1 LRLYRKLARAFPQE
15 FQNVYGD
22 ELLQVT
28 EAAIE
33 PIWRRHGVWGL
44 VRLLMDVAMR
54 IPAEYWAEFQQD
66 ARYGIRA
73 LLGSPGFTAVALIS
87 LSLGICV
94 AACAFSEM
102 NGMALRTLP
111 MVQKPG
117 ELVALQSPVSYPLYR
132 RLRGQND
139 LFAASMA
146 YAAPVPFGV
155 GLGNKTERYWGHLAS
170 ASYFSALGVQPELGT
185 FFGAAQE
192 RDGQAPVIVVSHR
205 FWRDRLG
212 ADQLAIGKT
221 VRINGQACTVSG
233 VAPDGFLG
241 ASPLLFPADVWMT
254 AAAGRGIAPEL
265 ADNALERRDAAMFFV
280 VGRLKP
286 GIALPR
292 AEAELDAVAQQ
303 FERDRMDVDNK
314 HEHRRVSL
322 VEGGKLFP
330 LRKQDLPFFTSFF
343 TIVAALVT
351 LIACS
356 NVANMMFARAARR
369 RREIAVRL
377 AMGASRGRLIRQLL
391 TESMLLALVA
401 GAVGFLASVWLM
413 TLSSQVE
420 MPFPMP
426 VAYDLRPDGRVLA
439 LTFVLT
445 VCTGLLFGLAPAL
458 QATNTDVA
466 PALKEGANLFFRKHR
481 QFSLRNL
488 LIVWQVAGSLTL
500 LVVLGLLSLGIQ
512 TTLGIQA
519 GINTKNLYSVAV
531 DPVRDGYSGAQAE
544 IFLNRLLDRMQALPG
559 IQAATLTE
567 TVPVSIPGAWVKVA
581 SASREEKISLGAIR
595 HVVGRGYFDTTGI
608 PVLSGRGFRKQDEAA
623 SSTAVI
629 VSETLARQLWKD
641 QPAIGQAIDVGN
653 GEPAAAIGMWPG
665 SFDYRRIIA
674 GSAFQRFDVVGVAAN
689 VSEGVAA
696 VGKPRPAIY
705 FPLRASS
712 YSHPSL
718 HGTTLMLRTIPGVDA
733 LSLVRREMAAIDE
746 RITPVNARSMEEQI
760 ARFMAPLRM
769 AAWTY
774 ALIGAFGLILSG
786 VGLAGVTSYTVA
798 QRSREIG
805 IRIALGARSRAVLS
819 LVMKE
824 GLVLILAGT
833 AVGMCGAWA
842 GARMLAFMNSSVGT
856 VTSTS
861 TSDPIVLMGAPL
873 LLALLALIA
882 CYVPAHRS
890 TRIDPAVALRQE

>member
-66 ARYGIRA
+66 ARYGLRA

-117 ELVALQSPVSYPLYR
+117 ELIALQSPVSYPLYR
-132 RLRGQND
+132 RLRGQSD

-155 GLGNKTERYWGHLAS
+155 GLGNRTERRWGHLVS

-185 FFGAAQE
+185 FFGAEQE
-192 RDGQAPVIVVSHR
+192 RDGTAPVIVVSHK

-241 ASPLLFPADVWMT
+241 ASPLLFPADVWMP
-254 AAAGRGIAPEL
+254 AAEARGIAPEL

-286 GIALPR
+286 GIAISR
-292 AEAELDAVAQQ
+292 AEAELDAVTQQ
-303 FERDRMDVDNK
+303 FERDRVDVDNK
-314 HEHRRVSL
+314 HEHRRVAL

-343 TIVAALVT
+343 TIVAALVM

-391 TESMLLALVA
+391 TESMLLALAA
-401 GAVGFLASVWLM
+401 GIVGFLASLWLM

-426 VAYDLRPDGRVLA
+426 VAYDLRPDGSVLA

-458 QATNTDVA
+458 QATNTDIA

-544 IFLNRLLDRMQALPG
+544 IFLNRLLDRVQALPG
-559 IQAATLTE
+559 TQAATLTE
-567 TVPVSIPGAWVKVA
+567 TVPVSIPGAWVKIA
-581 SASREEKISLGAIR
+581 SAGREKMSMGAIR
-595 HVVGRGYFDTTGI
+595 HVVGHGYFDTTGI
-608 PVLSGRGFRKQDEAA
+608 PVLSGRGFRKQDEAG
-623 SSTAVI
+623 SSTTVM

-653 GEPAAAIGMWPG
+653 GEPAAATGVWPG

-689 VSEGVAA
+689 VSEGVAM
-696 VGKPRPAIY
+696 GKPQPAIY

-718 HGTTLMLRTIPGVDA
+718 QGITLMLRTIPGVDA

-873 LLALLALIA
+873 LLAALALIA